1 MHANVVSTVLLPLSL
16 GIIMYGLGLALT
28 RDDFRR
34 VIVYPRAVVLGLF
47 CQTVLL
53 PPACLAIAHAF
64 ALPPELAVGLMLLAA
79 TPGGA
84 TANLFSHLARG
95 DVALNIT
102 LTAVN
107 SLLALFTL
115 PLIVNLSFVHFLGEG
130 RDVPMPFTKVVQV
143 FAIVLVPVALGMWTR
158 ARSPALALR
167 LDRPFRAASSAF
179 LLLVILATAWTERAM
194 LGDHFR
200 SVGLAAL
207 AFNLTSLAVGY
218 LVPRLARVPQR
229 QAVAM
234 GMEVGIHNAMLA
246 MTLALTPTLLA
257 SPTMAVPAAVYSV
270 IMLVTAGLF
279 GVWAGRHADADA
291 AERAPVETPLH

>member
-1 MHANVVSTVLLPLSL
+1 MQANVVSTVLLPLAL

-34 VIVYPRAVVLGLF
+34 VLTYPRPVVVGLF
-47 CQTVLL
+47 CQTVVL
-53 PPACLAIAHAF
+53 PPVCLLLAHAF
-64 ALPPELAVGLMLLAA
+64 GLPPELAVGLMLLAA

-107 SLLALFTL
+107 SALALFTL

-130 RDVPMPFTKVVQV
+130 RDLPMPFGKVVQV

-158 ARSPALALR
+158 ARNPALAAR

-179 LLLVILATAWTERAM
+179 LLLIILATVWTERAM
-194 LGDHFR
+194 LGSHFG

-207 AFNLTSLAVGY
+207 AFNLASLACGY
-218 LVPRLARVPQR
+218 VVPRLLRIPQK

-234 GMEVGIHNAMLA
+234 GMEVGIHNGTLA
-246 MTLALTPTLLA
+246 MTLALTPSLLNN
-257 SPTMAVPAAVYSV
+257 PTMAVPAAVYSV

-279 GVWAGRHADADA
+279 GVWASRRVEGDV
-291 AERAPVETPLH
+291 APVGGSLH

>member
-1 MHANVVSTVLLPLSL
+1 MQANVLSTVLLPLAL

-28 RDDFRR
+28 REDFRR
-34 VIVYPRAVVLGLF
+34 VLVYPRAVLIGLF

-53 PPACLAIAHAF
+53 PPVCLLLAHAF
-64 ALPPELAVGLMLLAA
+64 GLPPELAVGLMLLAA

-107 SLLALFTL
+107 SLLALVTL

-130 RDVPMPFTKVVQV
+130 RELPMPFGKVLQV

-158 ARSPALALR
+158 ARSPALASR
-167 LDRPFRAASSAF
+167 LDRPFRAASIAF
-179 LLLVILATAWTERAM
+179 LVLIILATAWGERAM
-194 LGDHFR
+194 ISEHFR

-207 AFNLTSLAVGY
+207 AFNLASLSLGY
-218 LVPRLARVPQR
+218 LVPRLARLPQR

-234 GMEVGIHNAMLA
+234 GMEVGIHNGTLA
-246 MTLALTPTLLA
+246 MALALTPTLLNN
-257 SPTMAVPAAVYSV
+257 PTLAIPAAVYSV
-270 IMLVTAGLF
+270 IMFVTAGLF
-279 GVWAGRHADADA
+279 GVWASRRAEA
-291 AERAPVETPLH
+291 AEARPAGTPG